1 MKGIDIVLLPLAA
14 ALVIVGAH
22 VTWTQGVVVSYPIF
36 MLAVALLL
44 WYKYRKTQKDDQT
57 DPQDQVIKKKKRRR

>member
-14 ALVIVGAH
+14 ALVIIGAH
-22 VTWTQGVVVSYPIF
+22 MTWTQGVVVSYPIF

-44 WYKYRKTQKDDQT
+44 WFKYRKTQREEKAA
-57 DPQDQVIKKKKRRR
+57 PPEQVEKKRKLVL

>member
-14 ALVIVGAH
+14 ALVIIGAH

-44 WYKYRKTQKDDQT
+44 WFKYRKTQRVEKASL
-57 DPQDQVIKKKKRRR
+57 PEQVGKKKKRRR

>member
-1 MKGIDIVLLPLAA
+1 MKGIDVILLPLAA
-14 ALVIVGAH
+14 ALVIIGAH

-44 WYKYRKTQKDDQT
+44 WFKYRKTQLNEKTAAPEQRL
-57 DPQDQVIKKKKRRR
+57 KKKKRQR